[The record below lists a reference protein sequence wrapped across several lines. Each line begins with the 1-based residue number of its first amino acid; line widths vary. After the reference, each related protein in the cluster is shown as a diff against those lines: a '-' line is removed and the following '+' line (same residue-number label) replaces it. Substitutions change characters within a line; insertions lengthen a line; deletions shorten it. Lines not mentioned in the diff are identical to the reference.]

1 MGSNVSRI
9 GDIGSG
15 TCCVDTP
22 HGTTGVLVT
31 GAGTVFAEGSQVSRI
46 GDVLVDNCHGVTGIM
61 VTSSG
66 TVNAEGAGVVRI
78 GDYFTGC
85 FSGTL
90 VTGAGTV
97 FAGG

>member
-1 MGSNVSRI
+1 MPNVSRI
-9 GDIGSG
+9 EDIGSG

-22 HGTTGVLVT
+22 HGATGILVT
-31 GAGTVFAEGSQVSRI
+31 GAGTVFAEESNVSRI
-46 GDVLVDNCHGVTGIM
+46 GDTVVSNCHGAVGIM